1 MEICMNKKRVTA
13 VILSAMMCMQ
23 IFTGCGAK
31 NNAAAVEG
39 GAGQTATESA
49 QGEAG
54 TATEKNAQAAEENVQ
69 GTADQDGT
77 EESMTGNDAAE
88 QADST
93 EVSVPEDGEY
103 TVEVTLEGGSGKA
116 TVDSQA
122 KVTVKDGVAYA
133 TITWSSTHYDYMIV
147 NGEKYLNENEGGNS
161 TFTFPIDGIP
171 CEMDVIGDTTAMS
184 TPHEIDYT
192 LTFQFP
198 ETAGFKDLDCNG
210 RMELSYADQFEVEQ
224 YGAYKLITIVDNGR
238 FLLVPKGV
246 KVPADVPADVTVL
259 QQPLEN
265 VYLVSSA
272 VMDLVCQIG
281 AVSDLK
287 YTGVKEKDW
296 YVKEA
301 ADAMAAGNLIYAGKY
316 SAPDYELLL
325 SGGCTFA
332 IENTMITHNPE
343 VKEKLEELGIKV
355 MIERSS
361 YEKHPLGRLEWIKLF
376 GVLFGR
382 EQQAKA
388 FFDAQAAH
396 IEPILEK
403 EKTGLSVAFFAVA
416 SDGTIT
422 VRKPNDYVSSMIE
435 LAGGTYSLNGY
446 VPEEENALSTLKMQ
460 MEDFYAAEKD
470 ADILI
475 YNGTIEGELTS
486 IAELVQKNSLFADFK
501 AVKSGQVYTTGNN
514 FYQQTSGTCDF
525 IEDLNK
531 VLNGETDAEYRFL
544 KKIN

>member
-49 QGEAG
+49 QGAAG
-54 TATEKNAQAAEENVQ
+54 TVTEENAQTAEENVQ

-88 QADST
+88 RADST

-210 RMELSYADQFEVEQ
+210 RMELSCADQFEVEQ

-388 FFDAQAAH
+388 FFDAQAVH

>member
-1 MEICMNKKRVTA
+1 MESYGRFAGVYDVFMDNVNYREWADYIIETLAQDGIRDGLVLELGCGTGTVTEMLADAGYDMIGIDNSEEMLAEAMEKRAKSGHDILYLLQDMQDFELYGTVRA
-13 VILSAMMCMQ
+13 VISVCDSMNYLTDEEDLEYLFALVNNYLDPGGLF
-23 IFTGCGAK
+23 IFDM
-31 NNAAAVEG
+31 N
-39 GAGQTATESA
+39 
-49 QGEAG
+49 
-54 TATEKNAQAAEENVQ
+54 
-69 GTADQDGT
+69 
-77 EESMTGNDAAE
+77 
-88 QADST
+88 
-93 EVSVPEDGEY
+93 
-103 TVEVTLEGGSGKA
+103 
-116 TVDSQA
+116 
-122 KVTVKDGVAYA
+122 
-133 TITWSSTHYDYMIV
+133 TIH
-147 NGEKYLNENEGGNS
+147 KYR
-161 TFTFPIDGIP
+161 
-171 CEMDVIGDTTAMS
+171 DVIGDTTAMS

>member
-1 MEICMNKKRVTA
+1 MNKKRVTA

-49 QGEAG
+49 QGAAG
-54 TATEKNAQAAEENVQ
+54 TVTEENAQTAEENVQ

-88 QADST
+88 RADST

-210 RMELSYADQFEVEQ
+210 RMELSCADQFEVEQ

-238 FLLVPKGV
+238 FLLVTKGV
-246 KVPADVPADVTVL
+246 KVTADVPADVTVL

>member
-1 MEICMNKKRVTA
+1 MNKKRVTA

-49 QGEAG
+49 QGAAG
-54 TATEKNAQAAEENVQ
+54 TVTEENAQTAEENVQ

-88 QADST
+88 RADST

-238 FLLVPKGV
+238 FFLVPKSL
-246 KVPADVPADVTVL
+246 KVPAGDTADVTL
-259 QQPLEN
+259 LLHPPEN
-265 VYLVSSA
+265 VIIGCCA
-272 VMDLVCQIG
+272 VLDLVCQIG

>member
-1 MEICMNKKRVTA
+1 MNKKRVTA

-49 QGEAG
+49 QGAAG
-54 TATEKNAQAAEENVQ
+54 TVTEENAQTAEENVQ

-88 QADST
+88 RADST
-93 EVSVPEDGEY
+93 EVSVPEDGGY

-198 ETAGFKDLDCNG
+198 ETADFKDLDCNG
-210 RMELSYADQFEVEQ
+210 RMELSCADQFEVEQ

-332 IENTMITHNPE
+332 VENTMITHNPE

-416 SDGTIT
+416 SDGTVT

-501 AVKSGQVYTTGNN
+501 AVKSGQVYTTGSN

>member
-49 QGEAG
+49 QGAAG
-54 TATEKNAQAAEENVQ
+54 TVTEENAQTAEENVQ

-246 KVPADVPADVTVL
+246 KVPADVPADVIVDTAMNEGAKVIGL
-259 QQPLEN
+259 
-265 VYLVSSA
+265 SA
-272 VMDLVCQIG
+272 LMTTTMMRMKDVVELAKEKGCTAKIVIGGAAITESFSDEIG
-281 AVSDLK
+281 ADGYS
-287 YTGVKEKDW
+287 KD
-296 YVKEA
+296 
-301 ADAMAAGNLIYAGKY
+301 
-316 SAPDYELLL
+316 
-325 SGGCTFA
+325 
-332 IENTMITHNPE
+332 
-343 VKEKLEELGIKV
+343 
-355 MIERSS
+355 
-361 YEKHPLGRLEWIKLF
+361 
-376 GVLFGR
+376 
-382 EQQAKA
+382 
-388 FFDAQAAH
+388 
-396 IEPILEK
+396 
-403 EKTGLSVAFFAVA
+403 
-416 SDGTIT
+416 
-422 VRKPNDYVSSMIE
+422 
-435 LAGGTYSLNGY
+435 
-446 VPEEENALSTLKMQ
+446 
-460 MEDFYAAEKD
+460 AAECVK
-470 ADILI
+470 
-475 YNGTIEGELTS
+475 
-486 IAELVQKNSLFADFK
+486 LVERLLA
-501 AVKSGQVYTTGNN
+501 
-514 FYQQTSGTCDF
+514 
-525 IEDLNK
+525 
-531 VLNGETDAEYRFL
+531 
-544 KKIN
+544 